1 MKKKLEAELMSL
13 AHKILKLKNKS
24 DIRILR
30 DEAQKLHEK
39 LSVLLFIEENFSEI
53 KPTFSLEEA
62 EVIITNVQDA
72 ISNTTSIEIEAEP
85 ALIPEVKKIE
95 PEKIITILP
104 EIKIEPAEIFI
115 EEEPLEDISEEIKQE
130 TITLNFGLEVEE
142 EKPFEKII
150 EEIKLPEP
158 IIEPIKETIIEP
170 IIEVKP
176 KAKQVSLE
184 DILEDIKPTPT
195 FVKAPET
202 PKNEDLQNKLTKEST
217 HKTPLSINDKM
228 RKTVTIGLND
238 KIAFVKHL
246 FGGSDADFIRV
257 ISQLNTFDKYSEAN
271 DFVQN
276 IVKPDYNNWA
286 GKEEIEERFMH
297 IIENKFA

>member
-24 DIRILR
+24 DIRILK

-72 ISNTTSIEIEAEP
+72 ISNTPSIEIEAEP

-142 EKPFEKII
+142 EKPVEKLI

-158 IIEPIKETIIEP
+158 IIEPIKETVIEP
-170 IIEVKP
+170 IIEIKP

-195 FVKAPET
+195 FIKAPET
-202 PKNEDLQNKLTKEST
+202 PKVEDTQNKLTKEST